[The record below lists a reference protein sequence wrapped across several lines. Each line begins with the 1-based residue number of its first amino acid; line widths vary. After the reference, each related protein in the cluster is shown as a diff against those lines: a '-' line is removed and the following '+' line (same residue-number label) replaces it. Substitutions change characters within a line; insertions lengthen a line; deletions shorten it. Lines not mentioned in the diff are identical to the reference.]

1 MCEFMSLT
9 GITRFCLRISSVLFP
24 SQKYVIPLK
33 PIAVVQT
40 KQPLFVCSSPF
51 CPKCLNKSN
60 QSGQY
65 WTAGSMLPEEGGVP
79 SAALDCV
86 PVLAGGR
93 RGVQLCSSCERC
105 VHAPA
110 GLPRIFSYPSH
121 GRTLKTRAGSLYQHT
136 VIRKELKTAV
146 KIHNI
151 KLTIKCFKVAL
162 SCNCHHHPPPKISII
177 SNRNSGSVS
186 PSPFPPPPSLW

>member
-1 MCEFMSLT
+1 
-9 GITRFCLRISSVLFP
+9 
-24 SQKYVIPLK
+24 
-33 PIAVVQT
+33 
-40 KQPLFVCSSPF
+40 
-51 CPKCLNKSN
+51 
-60 QSGQY
+60 
-65 WTAGSMLPEEGGVP
+65 MLPEEGGVP

-162 SCNCHHHPPPKISII
+162 SCNCHHLPRFPSFQTETPGPWVLPHSLLH
-177 SNRNSGSVS
+177 SVS
-186 PSPFPPPPSLW
+186 GNHYSTFCLCAFDHSSPSCRWSHPIFVLLCLAYFT